1 VISSPTPARTSVRRA
16 KWVRGSLILAIVVVA
31 VVLWFVNAGN
41 LLVDTAPPE
50 RADAIVVLA
59 GNAPDRLMHA
69 QELFEAGDAPLLV
82 VSDERLISY
91 GLDLTWRTL
100 FEDGLAA
107 PRLPRSAVLIMSDPP
122 PESTLDEARRAAD
135 LLQARGLHSAIL
147 VTDPFHSR
155 RAELLFSAQFRRQ
168 GLSLQSSPAAGLD
181 IDLSR
186 WWQQPRAARQVVEEY
201 AKLVAYGVQGAY
213 F

>member
-1 VISSPTPARTSVRRA
+1 MKLLRA
-16 KWVRGSLILAIVVVA
+16 L
-31 VVLWFVNAGN
+31 
-41 LLVDTAPPE
+41 LLVCALGLALALSAPAWGAGLGTALVVRDDQRLAP
-50 RADAIVVLA
+50 ADAIVVLA
-59 GNAPDRLMHA
+59 GNAPDRLVHA
-69 QELFEAGDAPLLV
+69 QELFEAGYAPLLV

-91 GLDLTWRTL
+91 GLDVTWRTL
-100 FEDGLAA
+100 FESGRAA
-107 PRLPRSAVLIMSDPP
+107 PTLPRAAVAIMSDPP
-122 PESTLDEARRAAD
+122 PESTLDEARRAAA

-168 GLSLQSSPAAGLD
+168 GLSLQSSPAAGED

-186 WWQQPRAARQVVEEY
+186 WWQQPRAARQVIEEY
-201 AKLVAYGVQGAY
+201 AKLAAYFVQGAY